1 MQASDAIITNNLFEL
16 GLVLNNEQQGINI
29 SAYLAIMISLLH
41 DKVCLKIIRSC
52 LVAWRHYYNPTNY
65 LSIPSYAVIFSSK
78 LVILT
83 Y

>member
-52 LVAWRHYYNPTNY
+52 LVA
-65 LSIPSYAVIFSSK
+65 
-78 LVILT
+78 
-83 Y
+83 